1 MQDDSE
7 SQSSLD
13 QIADAVLTASRVLI
27 AIAARS
33 LAGED
38 ISLPQYRALV
48 ILASKGPERLA
59 ELAEA
64 LSVNPSSATRLCDR
78 LISKQLITRIQTS
91 DDRRGV
97 TLKLTTQGRSL
108 VDDVTERRRQEIYR
122 VISAI
127 PEDERAHL
135 VTALQALSRASG
147 ETPDPDWALE
157 W

>member
-1 MQDDSE
+1 MQNDSE

-13 QIADAVLTASRVLI
+13 RIADAVLTASRVLI

-108 VDDVTERRRQEIYR
+108 VNDVTERRRQEIYR